1 MDLIPNAGLS
11 IISLLRG
18 VLGMG
23 VLLFIAFLFSNNRK
37 QIAWKT
43 VGIGLL
49 IQIIIAIGVLKVGI
63 IKRVFE
69 VMGSFF
75 IKILEYTGAGTKM
88 LLGEFGNIETY
99 GFIFVFQALPV
110 IIFFSALSSILYY
123 FGIIQKVVGF
133 LAWGLTKIFKISG
146 SESLSVAGNI
156 FLGQTEAPLLIKA
169 YLEKMNR
176 SEIFLVMV
184 GGMATVAG
192 SVLGAY
198 IGFLGGD
205 DPVQRLEFAKS
216 LLAASV
222 MAAPGAVVIAKI
234 IYPQTEEIITDVK
247 VSNTKIG
254 ENFLSAISIGT
265 GEGIKMA
272 VNVAA
277 MLLVFIALIA
287 MANSIFSGIGSFV
300 GLNSWVAAN
309 TVYDSFSIEFVLGYL
324 FAPLMWLVGVAKE
337 DMTLMGQ
344 LLGIK
349 LVASEFVGYTQLVD
363 LKNSASS
370 LHFTY
375 QKSVIMATYMLCGFA
390 NFASIGIQVGGIGII
405 APKTRKMLTELG
417 FKAMIAG
424 SIVSLMSATIA
435 GIILG

>member
-1 MDLIPNAGLS
+1 MELIPSAG
-11 IISLLRG
+11 ISVTSLFRG

-23 VLLFIAFLFSNNRK
+23 VLLLIAVLFSANRK
-37 QIAWKT
+37 KIAWKT
-43 VGIGLL
+43 VGLGLL
-49 IQIIIAIGVLKVGI
+49 TQIIIAIGVLKI
-63 IKRVFE
+63 SLIKRLFE
-69 VMGSFF
+69 TLGNFF
-75 IKILEYTGAGTKM
+75 IKILDYTGAGTKM
-88 LLGEFGNIETY
+88 LLGEFGNVETY

-110 IIFFSALSSILYY
+110 IIFFSALTSILYY
-123 FGIIQKVVGF
+123 FGVIQKVVGF
-133 LAWGLTKIFKISG
+133 FAWGLTKLFKISG
-146 SESLSVAGNI
+146 AESLSVAGNI

-198 IGFLGGD
+198 IGFLGGN

-234 IYPQTEEIITDVK
+234 IYPQTEEITTDIE
-247 VSNTKIG
+247 VSHDKIG

-287 MANSIFSGIGSFV
+287 LVNNIFSGVGDLL
-300 GLNSWVAAN
+300 GLNVWVVNN
-309 TVYDSFSIEFVLGYL
+309 TVYDCFSIEFVLGYL
-324 FAPLMWLVGVAKE
+324 FAPLMWLVGVARE

-375 QKSVIMATYMLCGFA
+375 QKSVVMATYMLCGFA

-405 APKTRKMLTELG
+405 APKTRKLLTELG

-424 SIVSLMSATIA
+424 SLVSLMSATIA

>member
-63 IKRVFE
+63 IKRIFE

-300 GLNSWVAAN
+300 GLNSWIDAN
-309 TVYDSFSIEFVLGYL
+309 TVYDSFSFEFVLGYV

>member
-23 VLLFIAFLFSNNRK
+23 VLLFIAVLFSNNRK

-49 IQIIIAIGVLKVGI
+49 IQVIIAIGVLKVNVV
-63 IKRVFE
+63 KRVFE
-69 VMGSFF
+69 IMGSFF

-133 LAWGLTKIFKISG
+133 LAWGLTKIFRISG

-222 MAAPGAVVIAKI
+222 MAAHGAVVIAKI
-234 IYPQTEEIITDVK
+234 IYPQTE
-247 VSNTKIG
+247 
-254 ENFLSAISIGT
+254 
-265 GEGIKMA
+265 
-272 VNVAA
+272 
-277 MLLVFIALIA
+277 
-287 MANSIFSGIGSFV
+287 
-300 GLNSWVAAN
+300 
-309 TVYDSFSIEFVLGYL
+309 
-324 FAPLMWLVGVAKE
+324 
-337 DMTLMGQ
+337 
-344 LLGIK
+344 
-349 LVASEFVGYTQLVD
+349 
-363 LKNSASS
+363 
-370 LHFTY
+370 
-375 QKSVIMATYMLCGFA
+375 
-390 NFASIGIQVGGIGII
+390 
-405 APKTRKMLTELG
+405 
-417 FKAMIAG
+417 
-424 SIVSLMSATIA
+424 
-435 GIILG
+435 